1 MTMSIGGLVSGLDT
15 STLVSQLIA
24 AEALPQN
31 RLRAQLGTAQEAAR
45 AYRAVNTAFD
55 GIRAAAEAML
65 KPQAWTAV
73 KATST
78 VPSVAVSA
86 TPDAVP
92 GSLTFEVKQTAASH
106 VVIGA
111 TDYAAT
117 TDAAGFTELEV
128 LDAAGAVAGKIP
140 VGGSGTL
147 ADAAK
152 AINDSSFGLSAT
164 VVELSPGKLRLQ
176 VTAETSGAAAAFDL
190 RNPAN
195 ATLATPPDDFTTVTQ
210 GRNATLKV
218 GDPTTG
224 YEVTS
229 ATNSFTGLLA
239 GVTITVSKPETSVTV
254 DVAGDPKAVATSM
267 KALVDAANKAL
278 AGIRDR
284 TDPERGDAAV
294 LKGDMALRSLTGRVL
309 EAVSSAVGGSSP
321 ARVGLS
327 LDKDGTIVFDETK
340 FTAAL
345 TADPALAQR
354 IGAGGPAG
362 PGPDGMAGTTDDV
375 VPGVAQ
381 RLLDVAKVASDAAT
395 GTLTLLAKGKD
406 TLADDFTDRIADWD
420 LRLAARRE
428 MLTRQF
434 TAMETALGS
443 LRSQSSWLAGQLA
456 SLPSSS

>member
-15 STLVSQLIA
+15 SSLISQLIA
-24 AEALPQN
+24 AERLPQN
-31 RLRAQLGTAQEAAR
+31 RLKAQLGTAQKAAE
-45 AYRAVNTAFD
+45 AYRALNSKMDA
-55 GIRAAAEAML
+55 IRTAAETML
-65 KPQAWTAV
+65 EPQAWTAV
-73 KATST
+73 KASST
-78 VPSVAVSA
+78 MPSVAVSA
-86 TPDAVP
+86 TPDAAP
-92 GSLTFEVKQTAASH
+92 ASLTFEVKQTAAAH
-106 VVIGA
+106 VVLGA
-111 TDYAAT
+111 TEYAAT
-117 TDAAGFTELEV
+117 TDSAGFSELEV
-128 LDAAGAVAGKIP
+128 LDATGAVKGTIT

-152 AINDSSFGLSAT
+152 AVNDSSFGLSAT
-164 VVELSPGKLRLQ
+164 VVELSPGKLKLQ

-195 ATLATPPDDFTTVTQ
+195 AALATPPDDFTTVTQ

-254 DVAGDPKAVATSM
+254 DVSSDPKAVAASM

-284 TDPERGDAAV
+284 TDPERGSAAV
-294 LKGDMALRSLTGRVL
+294 LKGDSALRSLTSKVL
-309 EAVSSAVGGSSP
+309 QAVADAVGTSSP
-321 ARVGLS
+321 GRIGLQ
-327 LDKDGTIVFDETK
+327 LDRDGALVFDEAK

-345 TADPALAQR
+345 ADDPALAQK
-354 IGAGGPAG
+354 IGAGTPKA
-362 PGPDGMAGTTDDV
+362 GPDGTVGTADDG

-381 RLLDVAKVASDAAT
+381 RLLDLARTATHATT

-406 TLADDFTDRIADWD
+406 TLAEDFTDRIADWD

-428 MLTRQF
+428 TLTRQF
-434 TAMETALGS
+434 TAMETALGTM
-443 LRSQSSWLAGQLA
+443 RNQSNWLAGQLS
-456 SLPSSS
+456 SLPRSS